1 VLSHQPHEISDHV
14 QEVLTMLRTL
24 LIRVRWSV
32 VIPLLVFAPVTVP
45 VTADAAYDV
54 AHSYLSYLE
63 TVKQEGQ
70 CPAGTHREGCE

>member
-1 VLSHQPHEISDHV
+1 
-14 QEVLTMLRTL
+14 
-24 LIRVRWSV
+24 
-32 VIPLLVFAPVTVP
+32 VP